1 MAKLVGKRYAEAL
14 YEVAIELDKLEE
26 FKKEINAVADV
37 FNKNPR
43 LETIFTHPRITKAEK
58 KDMVDKLFKDRV
70 SNEILNLC
78 YIVVDKRREKYL
90 DDISK
95 SYKDLSNDKLG
106 IVEADAY
113 TAVPMT
119 EDEINKLQQ
128 KLSSSFKKTVELNTH
143 IDKDIMGGVLV
154 KVGDKVIDG
163 SVKGKLREIQKEL
176 NNIRLTA
183 E

>member
-1 MAKLVGKRYAEAL
+1 M
-14 YEVAIELDKLEE
+14 
-26 FKKEINAVADV
+26 
-37 FNKNPR
+37 
-43 LETIFTHPRITKAEK
+43 
-58 KDMVDKLFKDRV
+58 
-70 SNEILNLC
+70 
-78 YIVVDKRREKYL
+78 DKRREKYL
-90 DDISK
+90 NDISN
-95 SYKDLSNDKLG
+95 SYKDLSNDRLG

-119 EDEINKLQQ
+119 EDEINKLQE
-128 KLSSSFKKTVELNTH
+128 KLSSSFRKTVELNTH

-163 SVKGKLREIQKEL
+163 SVKGKLREIQKKL